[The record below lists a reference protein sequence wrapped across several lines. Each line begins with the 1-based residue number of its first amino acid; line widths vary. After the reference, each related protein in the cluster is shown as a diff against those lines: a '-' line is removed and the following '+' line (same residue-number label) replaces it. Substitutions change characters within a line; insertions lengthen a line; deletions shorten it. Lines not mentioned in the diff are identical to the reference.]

1 MKKPS
6 LLFLPDE
13 LAHTNQ
19 PTMLH
24 RYNNPYVEEKV
35 YLERILR
42 ADEVE
47 AFSQTLRPHQ
57 LAIGGDG
64 LTVLK
69 RAVRSRRLHRLMTL
83 FRGIRGFS
91 GTLCSVGRGELGV
104 IVYLHIPQCTG
115 TT

>member
-1 MKKPS
+1 
-6 LLFLPDE
+6 
-13 LAHTNQ
+13 
-19 PTMLH
+19 MLH

-83 FRGIRGFS
+83 CLLFAGRVSRGAVTADCGGLSRRRPDRRLDS
-91 GTLCSVGRGELGV
+91 SRDRDD
-104 IVYLHIPQCTG
+104 
-115 TT
+115 